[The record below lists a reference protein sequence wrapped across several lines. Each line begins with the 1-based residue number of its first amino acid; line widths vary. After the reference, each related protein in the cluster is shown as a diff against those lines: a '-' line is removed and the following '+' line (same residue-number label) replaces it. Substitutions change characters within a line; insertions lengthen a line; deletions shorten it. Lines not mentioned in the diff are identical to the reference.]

1 MIRVGDILDIDHILD
16 ITKCCA
22 AHMIKN
28 GIYQWNKYYPDKSI
42 FVRDAQNKELYV
54 YYENEKIIAC
64 ISLCNKIDDV
74 YIRVN
79 WKTNNS
85 NNLYIHRLAVHPNFQ
100 KKGIG
105 KALMDFAE
113 KYAREKNYSSVRL
126 DTFSMNKRNLKFYE
140 SRGYQRLEEIYFP
153 KQSEFPFYCYELI
166 L

>member
-1 MIRVGDILDIDHILD
+1 MIKVGDILDIDHILD

-22 AHMIKN
+22 THMIKN
-28 GIYQWNKYYPDKSI
+28 GIYQWNEYYPDKSI

-54 YYENEKIIAC
+54 YCENEKIIAC

-74 YIRVN
+74 YIPVN

-140 SRGYQRLEEIYFP
+140 SRGYQRLEEIYVP

>member
-22 AHMIKN
+22 AHMIKK
-28 GIYQWNKYYPDKSI
+28 GIYQWNEYYPDKSI

-74 YIRVN
+74 YIPVN